1 VNRKILTSFLIV
13 FVSLGLLTGATCH
26 KNQPRHQ
33 TTGNLTAVTLSL
45 QALQAGEKT
54 LYDAHTV
61 PQFTEA
67 AHKTFN
73 AKLFQIWTAMDNAV
87 VVVQA
92 WTPGQ
97 PVPKQLTVLLEKV
110 RVLLNDSV
118 AVFGGKLPDQV
129 NAVWSSVTAVLM
141 FFVGGAA

>member
-1 VNRKILTSFLIV
+1 MRRLYRPFLV
-13 FVSLGLLTGATCH
+13 VVVALALCTGATCH

-54 LYDAHTV
+54 LYDVHTV
-61 PQFTEA
+61 PQLTEA
-67 AHKTFN
+67 AHKAFN
-73 AKLFQIWTAMDNAV
+73 AKLVQIWTALDDAV

-129 NAVWSSVTAVLM
+129 NAVWNSVTAILV

>member
-1 VNRKILTSFLIV
+1 MRRLFRPLLVV

-26 KNQPRHQ
+26 KNQPRHD
-33 TTGNLTAVTLSL
+33 TTTNLTALTLSL
-45 QALQAGEKT
+45 QALQAGEKA

-61 PQFTEA
+61 PQLTLP
-67 AHKTFN
+67 AHQAFN
-73 AKLFQIWTAMDNAV
+73 AKLVQIWTAMDDAV

-92 WTPGQ
+92 WVPGQ
-97 PVPKQLTVLLEKV
+97 PVPKQLTTLLEKV

-129 NAVWSSVTAVLM
+129 NAVWSSVTTVLV
-141 FFVGGAA
+141 FFLGGAA